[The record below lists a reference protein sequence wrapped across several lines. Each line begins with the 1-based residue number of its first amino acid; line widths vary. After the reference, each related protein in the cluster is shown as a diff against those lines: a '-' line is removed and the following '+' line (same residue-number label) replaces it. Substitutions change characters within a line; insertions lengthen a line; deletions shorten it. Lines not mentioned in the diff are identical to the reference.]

1 MLSFE
6 SQSILYI
13 VDYDR
18 NNTVFHTIFQ
28 NIHIYD
34 ISKIVILSLQLTKL
48 NLKQV
53 DPPSVQNK

>member
-1 MLSFE
+1 MIYNIKELEMLSFE

-13 VDYDR
+13 VDYDG

-34 ISKIVILSLQLTKL
+34 ISKIVICHSLTST
-48 NLKQV
+48 N
-53 DPPSVQNK
+53 

>member
-13 VDYDR
+13 VDYDT

-34 ISKIVILSLQLTKL
+34 ISKIVICHSLTST
-48 NLKQV
+48 N
-53 DPPSVQNK
+53 